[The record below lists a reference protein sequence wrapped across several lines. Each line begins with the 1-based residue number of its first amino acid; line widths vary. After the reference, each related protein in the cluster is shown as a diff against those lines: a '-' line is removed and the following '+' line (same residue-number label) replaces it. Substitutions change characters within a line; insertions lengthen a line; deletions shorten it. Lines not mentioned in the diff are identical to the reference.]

1 MCGAPAQ
8 PMLVG
13 MTTPVLTQPLDPPVR
28 PSWSW
33 GAWLGV
39 IGAVVVEAVLA
50 LATLLFIVFG
60 ASTTCG
66 DPATANN
73 VRSGETG
80 LIVATCIGLAPWVV
94 AMIFSRRRLVI
105 CALGLL
111 SVAPLLVG
119 IVGGLDPQ
127 FWVGSFCF

>member
-1 MCGAPAQ
+1 MCSAPPQ

-13 MTTPVLTQPLDPPVR
+13 MTTPVLTQPLGPPVR

-39 IGAVVVEAVLA
+39 IGVVVVEAVLA
-50 LATLLFIVFG
+50 LATLVFIVFG

-66 DPATANN
+66 DPATASN

-94 AMIFSRRRLVI
+94 AMILSRRRLVI
-105 CALGLL
+105 FALGLL

>member
-1 MCGAPAQ
+1 M
-8 PMLVG
+8 
-13 MTTPVLTQPLDPPVR
+13 
-28 PSWSW
+28 
-33 GAWLGV
+33 
-39 IGAVVVEAVLA
+39 
-50 LATLLFIVFG
+50 
-60 ASTTCG
+60 
-66 DPATANN
+66 
-73 VRSGETG
+73 RSGETG

-105 CALGLL
+105 GALGLL